1 MKKLTALILALAMI
15 LSIAMVSAS
24 AEAAA
29 ADASQTD
36 ATTAA
41 TQSTKNERNTSA
53 KGPGMNNRQMPNR
66 NRQTP
71 NSQQLPNNN
80 QQLPNNNQ
88 QLPNNNQQPN
98 NSQQLPNGRR
108 QPVSRQARPG
118 KGMVTFETLLKNGV
132 ITQETYDNIMKYFQQ
147 NQPQQTASG
156 DAAKDS
162 SMPAADGQP
171 SMEEKPADAPAL
183 PDGAEEKPAESG
195 DLLKDLLASGAITQ
209 EAYDALVAAQTAEAN
224 K

>member
-71 NSQQLPNNN
+71 NS